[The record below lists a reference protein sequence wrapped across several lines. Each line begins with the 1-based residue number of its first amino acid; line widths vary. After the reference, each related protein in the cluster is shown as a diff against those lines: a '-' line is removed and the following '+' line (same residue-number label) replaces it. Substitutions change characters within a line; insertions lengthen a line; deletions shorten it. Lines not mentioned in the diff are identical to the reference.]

1 MKTLSNLAAVLL
13 LAASAAGAQ
22 SFPQLAACGGEAAEP
37 EAVTAPEIL
46 EDPSS
51 PTAEFDFLVR
61 GEAEHEADA
70 ELFNPFRPATK
81 AAGAAKPIPYLDI
94 ARAEAEAQGVDLAL
108 ILAMI
113 QKESSFNR
121 KAYNKNSGATGL
133 MQLLPSTAKWMGLKD
148 TTQLTN
154 AAVNI
159 KYGVKYLKYLWGEFG
174 EGSPAALTAEAM
186 GLKSS
191 RMAVAAYNAGPGNV
205 RKYNDVPP
213 FKETRN
219 YVKLVTEY
227 FSNYKQL
234 LSDPPAAP

>member
-1 MKTLSNLAAVLL
+1 MKTISTLVTVLL
-13 LAASAAGAQ
+13 LAASAAGAN
-22 SFPQLAACGGEAAEP
+22 SFSQLAGYGGDAAAPEP
-37 EAVTAPEIL
+37 VAAPEIM

-61 GEAEHEADA
+61 GEADYDADA
-70 ELFNPFRPATK
+70 ELFNPFRTAEK
-81 AAGAAKPIPYLDI
+81 AAGAAKPIPYLDL
-94 ARAEAEAQGVDLAL
+94 ARAEAQAQGVDLAL
-108 ILAMI
+108 VLAII

-121 KAYNKNSGATGL
+121 KAYNKSSGATGL

-148 TTQLTN
+148 TSQLTN

-159 KYGVKYLKYLWGEFG
+159 KYGVKYMKYLWGEFG
-174 EGSPAALTAEAM
+174 EGSPASLTAETL
-186 GLKSS
+186 GRKSS
-191 RMAVAAYNAGPGNV
+191 QMSLAAYNAGPGNV

-227 FSNYKQL
+227 FSDYKGL
-234 LSDPPAAP
+234 LSDLPPAP